1 MKEFIRSFSPFL
13 KKLKKFKRYQV
24 EVFLLSLAFIITII
38 SLILYQKNESPESDL
53 IKEIQSPYQKEN
65 SSPRKIFVDIAGAVN
80 NPGMYEATFGARL
93 KDILTLAGGLSDEAD
108 RIFFQRNFNLAR
120 IVTDQEKI
128 YVPSSWEINSG
139 IFIENSRT
147 LDYISPQNITQTEA
161 VSQNS
166 PQNTT
171 EKISLNQA
179 SVEELDTLP
188 GIGKVTAQKI
198 INNRPYE
205 NIDELLTKKVI
216 NKNTFEKIKDLI
228 SL

>member
-53 IKEIQSPYQKEN
+53 IKETQSPYQKEN

-80 NPGMYEATFGARL
+80 NPGMYEATLGARL

-147 LDYISPQNITQTEA
+147 LDYISPQNISPSEN
-161 VSQNS
+161 NS
-166 PQNTT
+166 SNSV
-171 EKISLNQA
+171 EKININQA
-179 SVEELDTLP
+179 TIEELDTLP

-198 INNRPYE
+198 INNRPYQS
-205 NIDELLTKKVI
+205 IDELLTKKVV
-216 NKNTFEKIKDLI
+216 NKSTFEKIKDLI

>member
-1 MKEFIRSFSPFL
+1 MKEFIGSFSPFL

-38 SLILYQKNESPESDL
+38 SLILYQKNESSESDL
-53 IKEIQSPYQKEN
+53 IKETQSNYQKEN
-65 SSPRKIFVDIAGAVN
+65 SSPIKIFVDIAGAVN
-80 NPGMYEATFGARL
+80 NPGVYEATLGARL
-93 KDILTLAGGLSDEAD
+93 NDILTLAGGLSDEAD

-128 YVPSSWEINSG
+128 YIPSSWEINSG

-147 LDYISPQNITQTEA
+147 LDYISPKNITQTEV

-166 PQNTT
+166 PQNTN

-188 GIGKVTAQKI
+188 GIGKITAQKI
-198 INNRPYE
+198 INNRPYQS
-205 NIDELLTKKVI
+205 IDELLTKKVVG
-216 NKNTFEKIKDLI
+216 KSTFEKIKDLI

>member
-1 MKEFIRSFSPFL
+1 MKNFLRSFLPIL
-13 KKLKKFKRYQV
+13 KKIKKYKI
-24 EVFLLSLAFIITII
+24 EIFLLGASFFIAIF
-38 SLILYQKNESPESDL
+38 SLILYQKEKAWEKTEVMEEKTFNNPT
-53 IKEIQSPYQKEN
+53 PYK
-65 SSPRKIFVDIAGAVN
+65 KIFVDVAGAVK
-80 NPGMYEATFGARL
+80 NPGVYEATFGARL
-93 KDILTLAGGLSDEAD
+93 NDVLYLAGGLSDEAD

-128 YVPSSWEINSG
+128 YIPSSWEINSG

-147 LDYISPQNITQTEA
+147 LDYISPKNITQTDV

-166 PQNTT
+166 PQNTN

-188 GIGKVTAQKI
+188 GIGKITAQKI
-198 INNRPYE
+198 INNRPYQS
-205 NIDELLTKKVI
+205 IDELLTKKVVG
-216 NKNTFEKIKDLI
+216 KSTFEKIKDLI

>member
-13 KKLKKFKRYQV
+13 KKLKKFKRYRL
-24 EVFLLSLAFIITII
+24 EIFLLSLAFIITII
-38 SLILYQKNESPESDL
+38 SLILYQKNESPESNL
-53 IKEIQSPYQKEN
+53 IKETQSSYQKEN

-80 NPGMYEATFGARL
+80 NPGMYEATLGARL
-93 KDILTLAGGLSDEAD
+93 KDILALAGGLSDEAD

-147 LDYISPQNITQTEA
+147 LDYISPQNISPSEN
-161 VSQNS
+161 NS
-166 PQNTT
+166 SNSV
-171 EKISLNQA
+171 EKININQA
-179 SVEELDTLP
+179 TIEELDTLP

-216 NKNTFEKIKDLI
+216 NKSTFEKIKDLI